1 MKMGQN
7 HYGRLLI
14 MSLLS
19 LVAMYFLMYSM
30 INAIDNF
37 YNNLNR
43 FYMAVIMTAPM
54 IVFELLLMGSMYQNK
69 RLNVAIILGSILA
82 LIVFFL
88 FIRQQS
94 AINDRQF
101 LRAMIPHHSSAI
113 LMCEQASIQDAE
125 IRDLCASIVQS
136 QQQEIDEMKDILTRM
151 DGE

>member
-82 LIVFFL
+82 LVVFFL
-88 FIRQQS
+88 FIRQQT
-94 AINDRQF
+94 AIHDRQF

-113 LMCEQASIQDAE
+113 LMYELASIQDAE
-125 IRDLCASIVQS
+125 ISDLCASIVQS
-136 QQQEIDEMKDILTRM
+136 QQQEIDEMKDILKRM
-151 DGE
+151 DDE